1 MAVLAVLF
9 VLGVVFRI
17 LGAWCFSYS
26 ASSDHGLVCLMAKHI
41 AEGRELPVFYYGQP
55 YMGSLEPIISS
66 LLCRWLGFSG
76 FAVNLGTALAGVLL
90 LPFVYRWGRDAGG
103 KVAGAAALA
112 FCLVGSLVFFQYQCW
127 SYGGYA
133 MLVLISTALLWGT
146 ACVIEKEQSGQAKIW
161 YYLIIGIL
169 AGLGWWTSQ
178 LITQTFMAAG
188 LLYLLVLRRR
198 AFNPRLL
205 AAVPAFVVGS
215 LPFWIWNAGNDWKTF
230 RFFAGSTGQID
241 FGEGLQQ
248 FITDRIFGLI
258 GIGDTPTPFRGVAN
272 VLYVVVP
279 VMMVIA
285 LALLISDIR
294 RKGLQGSSIHLLA
307 SFLFLVSTAVMFAG
321 STSRFAAVPA
331 GRYMLP
337 LFPALAVIIG
347 RATAGL
353 CARLPFKLGWLPLLF
368 MIGLHATVL
377 PVYLA
382 WGTSGVHSMKTV
394 NQFGGLLKE
403 LKIDAAY
410 AHHTSRGPNHSL
422 NYLLNE
428 AVVFSDPIIERYPP
442 YAEQV
447 ELSGSPA
454 VLCNY
459 DHVDAFLDSTMGTGT
474 VSGIEA
480 YYVHHDFTPPA
491 GGLEE
496 IPPDMWEAVTDS
508 ESQHVLGTV
517 SDGNAAT
524 FWHSLPPD
532 KDSDWLEIQFARE
545 MTVVAVRIL
554 SRPARYPQTW
564 RIQSMNATGNWVDAT
579 AEMSVRDYFW
589 SGPRLYQRGRG
600 YRLEARFPPT
610 RTKAIR
616 VAVAPGHTEVA
627 ELQLFAP
634 APQPADWQA
643 SFGAL
648 SALLTERGLTDIYSD
663 RWVANRLYRTD
674 NPIIRVSGEPSF
686 LKRSAALLPTR
697 VDVSPLTA
705 LVVGQESA
713 PLTRRVLEAAGVRS
727 RETAVGPWFLFDQL
741 WRHGDGRTAL
751 FWCGFTC
758 VTRGKTNDNTEP
770 DIPTEMAFPKGIEF
784 VGLSVLP
791 SVAAPGSAVDL
802 LYFWRCPEDV
812 ATDELITFV
821 HFKRPAGTVFQDDH
835 VFLEHA
841 DTAYQ
846 RDGEILVERRSMRI
860 PEDAPAGAYDVSLGL
875 YNHLPPHARLKVKTT
890 QDVHK
895 RAAILYDVLTVSS
908 NEVE

>member
-1 MAVLAVLF
+1 MSRPGQRHFMAAVAALF
-9 VLGVVFRI
+9 VLGVGLRI

-66 LLCRWLGFSG
+66 LFCRLMGFSG

-103 KVAGAAALA
+103 RAAGAAALA

-146 ACVIEKEQSGQAKIW
+146 ACVIEKEQAGQAKIW
-161 YYLIIGIL
+161 HYLAIGAL

-178 LITQTFMAAG
+178 LITQTFIAVG
-188 LLYLLVLRRR
+188 LLYLIVLRRR
-198 AFNPRLL
+198 AFNQRLL

-215 LPFWIWNAGNDWKTF
+215 LPFWIWNVGNDWKTF

-241 FGEGLQQ
+241 FGEGLHQ

-258 GIGDTPTPFRGVAN
+258 GIGDTPPPFRSIAN
-272 VLYVVVP
+272 ALYVVVP

-285 LALLISDIR
+285 LVILTSDIR
-294 RKGLQGSSIHLLA
+294 KKGLKGSSVHLLA
-307 SFLFLVSTAVMFAG
+307 GFLFLVSTAVMFAG

-331 GRYMLP
+331 ARYMLP

-353 CARLPFKLGWLPLLF
+353 SARLPFKLGWLPLLF

-394 NQFGGLLKE
+394 NQFGALMKE
-403 LKIDAAY
+403 LNIDAAY

-428 AVVFSDPIIERYPP
+428 AFVFTDPIIERYPP

-447 ELSGSPA
+447 ELSGNPS

-474 VSGIEA
+474 VSGVEA
-480 YYVHHDFTPPA
+480 YYVHHDFRPPT
-491 GGLEE
+491 GGLKE
-496 IPPDMWEAVTDS
+496 IPPDMWKSITDAGFRD
-508 ESQHVLGTV
+508 VLGTV

-524 FWHSLPPD
+524 FWHSLQPD
-532 KDSDWLEIQFARE
+532 KDNDWLEIQFARE
-545 MTVVAVRIL
+545 MAVAAVRVL

-564 RIQSMNATGNWVDAT
+564 RIQSMNATGTWVDAT

-589 SGPRLYQRGRG
+589 SGPRIYQRGRG
-600 YRLEARFPPT
+600 YRLEARFPPLRT
-610 RTKAIR
+610 RAIR
-616 VAVAPGHTEVA
+616 VALSPAHTEIA
-627 ELQLFAP
+627 ELQLFA
-634 APQPADWQA
+634 AAEQPSEWGL
-643 SFGAL
+643 SFDGL
-648 SALLTERGLTDIYSD
+648 SALLAERGLTEIYSD
-663 RWVANRLYRTD
+663 RWVANMLYRTGD
-674 NPIIRVSGEPSF
+674 SNMRVSGEPAF
-686 LKRSAALLPTR
+686 LSRGASLLPQR
-697 VDVSPLTA
+697 VDVSPQA
-705 LVVGQESA
+705 CLVVGHESA
-713 PLTRRVLEAAGVRS
+713 PMTRRVLAAAAVQS
-727 RETAVGPWFLFDQL
+727 REAPIGPWVLFDQL
-741 WRHGDGRTAL
+741 LEEGIENVEL

-758 VTRGKTNDNTEP
+758 VTRDKTAVDRDP
-770 DIPTEMAFPKGIEF
+770 DIPAEVLFPKGIAF

-791 SVAAPGSAVDL
+791 SVAAPGSDVEL
-802 LYFWRCPEDV
+802 LYFWRCPEAV
-812 ATDELITFV
+812 ATVELITFV
-821 HFKRPAGTVFQDDH
+821 HFKGS
-835 VFLEHA
+835 
-841 DTAYQ
+841 
-846 RDGEILVERRSMRI
+846 G
-860 PEDAPAGAYDVSLGL
+860 
-875 YNHLPPHARLKVKTT
+875 
-890 QDVHK
+890 
-895 RAAILYDVLTVSS
+895 
-908 NEVE
+908 